1 MLNHLNALHSRRVG
15 TIIEE
20 EQGAGSDLGEK
31 ANQGKGFRKNKHSLL
46 ARAAGI
52 QARHAARLPVVWR
65 RENTQRGPAGSTGL
79 LDKEP
84 WTEASWD
91 SSVS

>member
-1 MLNHLNALHSRRVG
+1 MLNHLNGLHSKRVG

-46 ARAAGI
+46 APARGI
-52 QARHAARLPVVWR
+52 QARHATRFP
-65 RENTQRGPAGSTGL
+65 GDGGAGRKDGSGSAGRTGL
-79 LDKEP
+79 
-84 WTEASWD
+84 
-91 SSVS
+91 